1 MVGDSISNAPIQ
13 VDMNYMKLLTLLVLL
28 FVSLAVHAAPQV
40 TIVNDEMSP
49 LYITSGSA
57 AEIPEEMT
65 LEQAQV
71 VLHRHRDRLVA
82 VAPGNMVP
90 YTLRGSVLIGYYGGN
105 AAAVAF
111 HAVRRTVP
119 AGATAV
125 RIDRRSFLQHNRRP
139 VVFTTNQLPEHRDP
153 IILGA
158 GSAQWRG
165 TEQLFV
171 LPESGLPVRI
181 EHTTAGHAT
190 AGHATA
196 GYTAA
201 GHTAAGREMSA
212 ADALFWNVGGT
223 QAEHVRYVAGERG
236 WFLRI
241 QTEPPILDGTGYHF
255 AVYDPSRHDDESYI
269 GEIIALQAGPA
280 GPVIFRNGNTIGW
293 AGQYL
298 RQDGVVEIHLDRGA
312 LTALGFPAVA
322 DMRSATAS
330 ETATAA
336 VDPIDEVEV
345 VFATSHRRGG
355 RSERFTMDTMTIP
368 LQ

>member
-1 MVGDSISNAPIQ
+1 
-13 VDMNYMKLLTLLVLL
+13 MKLLTLLVLF
-28 FVSLAVHAAPQV
+28 FVPVATHTAPRI

-49 LYITSGSA
+49 LYITSGTA

-71 VLHRHRDRLVA
+71 VLNRHRDRLVV

-90 YTLRGSVLIGYYGGN
+90 YTLRGSILIGYYGGN

-111 HAVRRTVP
+111 HAVRRSVP

-125 RIDRRSFLQHNRRP
+125 RIDRRSFLEYNRRP
-139 VVFTTNQLPEHRDP
+139 VIFATDQLPEHREP

-181 EHTTAGHAT
+181 EHTTAG
-190 AGHATA
+190 
-196 GYTAA
+196 
-201 GHTAAGREMSA
+201 RELSA
-212 ADALFWNVGGT
+212 ANALFWNVGGT
-223 QAEHVRYVAGERG
+223 QVEHVRYTAGERG
-236 WFLRI
+236 WFLRV
-241 QTEPPILDGTGYHF
+241 QAEPPVLDGTGYHF
-255 AVYDPSRHDDESYI
+255 AIYNPSRREEESYI

-298 RQDGVVEIHLDRGA
+298 RHDGVVEIHLDRGA
-312 LTALGFPAVA
+312 LSTLVSQAAMA
-322 DMRSATAS
+322 SESAIAS
-330 ETATAA
+330 ETATAY
-336 VDPIDEVEV
+336 VDPVEEVEV
-345 VFATSHRRGG
+345 VFATSHRLGG
-355 RSERFTMDTMTIP
+355 RSERFTMDSMT
-368 LQ
+368 LSLD